1 MFRFSEEK
9 FEALLQIICQR
20 FDDVDR
26 LKAVKLLYYI
36 DKFSLLSTGRPVLGD
51 IYYKMDLGPVPS
63 NSYRAMKQFTTS
75 DDGSCKFYEEP
86 DFSRKY
92 NIIKAKEAPN
102 MDVFSEKEL
111 TSIESVLKEFGHL
124 SGIELSD
131 LSHKDCAWTK
141 SRKNRQIDYKL
152 FFQDDPEKNK
162 HAYEAMLSEL
172 EDDRFFDD
180 L

>member
-9 FEALLQIICQR
+9 FEAVLQIICQR

-63 NSYRAMKQFTTS
+63 NSYRAMTQFPTS
-75 DDGSCKFYEEP
+75 GNGSCKFYEEP
-86 DFSRKY
+86 DSSRKY
-92 NIIKAKEAPN
+92 RFIKSKESPN

-111 TSIESVLKEFGHL
+111 LSIESVLNEHGHL

-141 SRKNRQIDYKL
+141 SKMGSPIDYRL
-152 FFQDDPEKNK
+152 FFKDNPVESK

-172 EDDRFFDD
+172 EDDQFFDD

>member
-26 LKAVKLLYYI
+26 LKAVKLLYYC
-36 DKFSLLSTGRPVLGD
+36 DKFSLLNIGRPVLGD
-51 IYYKMDLGPVPS
+51 IYYKMELGPVPS
-63 NSYRAMKQFTTS
+63 NSYRAMKQFPAS

-86 DFSRKY
+86 DSSRKY
-92 NIIKAKEAPN
+92 RFIKAKESPN

-111 TSIESVLKEFGHL
+111 ISINSVLNEYGHL
-124 SGIELSD
+124 SGKELSK
-131 LSHKDCAWTK
+131 LSHKDCSWTK
-141 SRKNRQIDYKL
+141 SKMNRPIDYKL
-152 FFQDDPEKNK
+152 FFQDDQEKNK

-172 EDDRFFDD
+172 ENDRFFDD
-180 L
+180 I

>member
-1 MFRFSEEK
+1 MTQFP
-9 FEALLQIICQR
+9 
-20 FDDVDR
+20 
-26 LKAVKLLYYI
+26 
-36 DKFSLLSTGRPVLGD
+36 TG
-51 IYYKMDLGPVPS
+51 
-63 NSYRAMKQFTTS
+63 
-75 DDGSCKFYEEP
+75 DDGSCKFYEKP

-92 NIIKAKEAPN
+92 NIIKTKEAPN

-111 TSIESVLKEFGHL
+111 TSIESVLNEFGHL

-152 FFQDDPEKNK
+152 FFQDNPEKNK

-172 EDDRFFDD
+172 EDNRFIDD